1 MPTFELV
8 ERASQMNSYLLFVSL
23 LSLTFV
29 AYARIG
35 TPDAIALSWKRFWK
49 MSRTES
55 FGFDDDKI
63 RPETQTFLLINF
75 FIAFSLSV
83 YLFLLSYFPKE
94 QAAFLSL
101 IWVAIYITFQMLNFR
116 IALIIT
122 DQWHLSTQLAD
133 INKQIWSFSGLVYLS
148 ITFLWLIYGQAHVAL
163 LSIFLAVL
171 IAAYKLRQVKSW
183 RACHQANLE
192 WYYLILYLCA
202 LEIMPVLYV
211 WHWFSGEYN

>member
-8 ERASQMNSYLLFVSL
+8 ERASQMNSYLLFISL

-63 RPETQTFLLINF
+63 RPETQTLLLTNF

-83 YLFLLSYFPKE
+83 YLFMRSYYPKE
-94 QAAFLSL
+94 QAALL
-101 IWVAIYITFQMLNFR
+101 ALVLVVIYILFQMLNFR
-116 IALIIT
+116 IALLIT
-122 DQWHLSTQLAD
+122 DQWKLATQLAD
-133 INKQIWSFSGLVYLS
+133 INKQIWSFTGLVYLS
-148 ITFLWLIYGQAHVAL
+148 LTFMWLINGEAHFAL
-163 LSIFLAVL
+163 RSIFLVV
-171 IAAYKLRQVKSW
+171 IFAAYLWRLVKAW
-183 RACHQANLE
+183 RACRQANLE

-202 LEIMPVLYV
+202 LEIVPVLFV

>member
-8 ERASQMNSYLLFVSL
+8 ERASQMNSYLLFISL

-63 RPETQTFLLINF
+63 RPETQTLLLTNF

-83 YLFLLSYFPKE
+83 YLFMRSYYPKE
-94 QAAFLSL
+94 QAALL
-101 IWVAIYITFQMLNFR
+101 ALVLVVIYILFQMLNFR
-116 IALIIT
+116 IALLIT
-122 DQWHLSTQLAD
+122 DQWKLATQLAD
-133 INKQIWSFSGLVYLS
+133 INKQIWAFTGLVYLS
-148 ITFLWLIYGQAHVAL
+148 LTFMWLINGEAHFAL
-163 LSIFLAVL
+163 RSIFLVVMF
-171 IAAYKLRQVKSW
+171 AAYAWRQVKAW
-183 RACHQANLE
+183 RACRQANLE

-202 LEIMPVLYV
+202 LEIVPVLFV

>member
-8 ERASQMNSYLLFVSL
+8 ERASQMNSYLLFISL
-23 LSLTFV
+23 LALTFV

-63 RPETQTFLLINF
+63 RPETQTLLLTNF

-83 YLFLLSYFPKE
+83 YLLMRTYYPKE
-94 QAAFLSL
+94 QAAILASVL
-101 IWVAIYITFQMLNFR
+101 VVVYILFQMLNFR
-116 IALIIT
+116 IALLLT
-122 DQWHLSTQLAD
+122 DQWKLATQLAD
-133 INKQIWSFSGLVYLS
+133 INKQIWSFTGLLYLS
-148 ITFLWLIYGQAHVAL
+148 LTFLWLINEEAHLVL
-163 LSIFLAVL
+163 RSVFLVVMS
-171 IAAYKLRQVKSW
+171 AAYIWRQVKAW
-183 RACHQANLE
+183 RACRQANLE

-202 LEIMPVLYV
+202 LEIIPVLFV

>member
-8 ERASQMNSYLLFVSL
+8 ERASQMNSYLLFISL

-63 RPETQTFLLINF
+63 KPETQTLLLTNF

-83 YLFLLSYFPKE
+83 YLFLLSFYPRE
-94 QAAFLSL
+94 QAAIIALTC
-101 IWVAIYITFQMLNFR
+101 VVIYIAFQMLNFR
-116 IALIIT
+116 IALLIT
-122 DQWHLSTQLAD
+122 DQWKLAAQIAD
-133 INKQIWSFSGLVYLS
+133 INKQIWSFTGLVYLGL
-148 ITFLWLIYGQAHVAL
+148 TFLWLINGKAHLALRSTFLVVLFVAY
-163 LSIFLAVL
+163 VW
-171 IAAYKLRQVKSW
+171 RQVKAW
-183 RACHQANLE
+183 RASRQANLE

-202 LEIMPVLYV
+202 LEIIPVLFV

>member
-8 ERASQMNSYLLFVSL
+8 ERASQMNSYLLFISL
-23 LSLTFV
+23 LALTFV

-63 RPETQTFLLINF
+63 RPETQTLLLTNF

-83 YLFLLSYFPKE
+83 YLFMRSYYPKE
-94 QAAFLSL
+94 QAALLALVLVF
-101 IWVAIYITFQMLNFR
+101 IYILFQMLNFR
-116 IALIIT
+116 IALLIT
-122 DQWHLSTQLAD
+122 DQWKLATQLAD
-133 INKQIWSFSGLVYLS
+133 INKQIWSFTGLVYLS
-148 ITFLWLIYGQAHVAL
+148 LTFMWLINGEAHLAL
-163 LSIFLAVL
+163 RSIFLVVMF
-171 IAAYKLRQVKSW
+171 AAYIWRQVKAW
-183 RACHQANLE
+183 RACRQANLE

-202 LEIMPVLYV
+202 LEIIPVLFV